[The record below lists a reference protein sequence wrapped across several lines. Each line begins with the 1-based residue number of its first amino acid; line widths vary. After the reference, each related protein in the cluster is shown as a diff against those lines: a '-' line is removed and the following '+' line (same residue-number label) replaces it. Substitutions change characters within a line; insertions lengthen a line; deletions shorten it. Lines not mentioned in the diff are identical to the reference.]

1 MPLPDISVVIPSRDA
16 LRWLPR
22 AIASIGGATGVEIL
36 VVDDG
41 STDGTAAFLHALA
54 RQDPRLRVLA
64 GPGRGAAAARNIGIA
79 AARAPLTA
87 FLDADDRWRLDKL
100 ALQAA
105 LHHARPDLGF
115 SFTDYL
121 HRKPDGRLGGGCFA
135 FWPRFAARHA
145 ARREGFDL
153 GPDALAQIYAENV
166 VGTSTVMARTE
177 LLRAVGG
184 FNATLAQAEDWD
196 LWLRLA
202 ARAPVGCLK
211 QPLAEY
217 LQHRPGN
224 LSRAGAARAAGMRL
238 VAARHAAA
246 VRALDPTALRACR
259 ARLLVAEAEAAEA
272 GGERL
277 RAAGLRLG
285 ALALRP
291 SVRLAREAAAGV
303 LRAA

>member
-1 MPLPDISVVIPSRDA
+1 MPQPEFSVVIPSRDA

-22 AIASIGGATGVEIL
+22 AIASIGGAPGVEII

-41 STDGTAAFLHALA
+41 STDGTDAFLAGLA
-54 RQDPRLRVLA
+54 RLDPRLRVLA
-64 GPGRGAAAARNIGIA
+64 GPGRGAAAARNAGIA
-79 AARAPLTA
+79 AARAPLIA
-87 FLDADDRWRLDKL
+87 FLDADDRWRLEKL
-100 ALQAA
+100 AWQGA
-105 LHHARPDLGF
+105 LHRARPDLGF

-135 FWPRFAARHA
+135 FWPRFGARHV
-145 ARREGFDL
+145 ARSEGFDL
-153 GPDALAQIYAENV
+153 GADAMAQVYAENV
-166 VGTSTVMARTE
+166 VGTSTVVARTD

-184 FNATLAQAEDWD
+184 FDEALAQAEDWD

-202 ARAPVGCLK
+202 ARAPVGCVPR
-211 QPLAEY
+211 PLAEY

-246 VRALDPTALRACR
+246 VRAQDGGALRACR
-259 ARLLVAEAEAAEA
+259 ARLLVAEAEAAQA
-272 GGERL
+272 GGQWL
-277 RAAGLRLG
+277 RATGLRLG

-291 SVRLAREAAAGV
+291 SARLAREAAAGL